1 MVKTL
6 TLVRHTTPDIARGIC
21 YGQLDVDV
29 AESFA
34 AEAAAVTDALEAAEL
49 IITSPLQRTH
59 LLAEHL
65 ASAYGCELLQD
76 PRLMEMHFGDW
87 EGRAWNDIA
96 RAEIDAWT
104 TDVLHYMPPNGE
116 SAQQMMQRVHSLM
129 QYLAELPQRH
139 IAVVA
144 HGGSI
149 RAVLAQLAGI
159 SLSRTLDWQI
169 DFGAVINLRC
179 DFASAAKSSPTLR
192 PPQT

>member
-1 MVKTL
+1 MVKNL
-6 TLVRHTTPDIARGIC
+6 TLVRHTAPGIARGIC

-29 AESFA
+29 ADSF
-34 AEAAAVTDALEAAEL
+34 ALEAAEIKGWLQPVDLL
-49 IITSPLQRTH
+49 IASPLQRTRR
-59 LLAEHL
+59 LAEHL
-65 ASAYGCELLQD
+65 ASAYGCELLED

-96 RAEIDAWT
+96 RGEIDAWSA
-104 TDVLHYMPPNGE
+104 DVLHYSPPNGE
-116 SAQQMMQRVHSLM
+116 SAQQMMQRVHSLL
-129 QYLAELPQRH
+129 QYVAQLPQRH

-169 DFGAVINLRC
+169 DYGAVINLRC
-179 DFASAAKSSPTLR
+179 DFARAVKSSPTPR
-192 PPQT
+192 PLQT